1 MSMRTAP
8 RAREM
13 RARPHKMKP
22 AAVHHNGAVVAL
34 SDAIQCPAEQVR
46 TPDPSEWGGWSCSLL
61 PGHEGDHVAY
71 CFDEKTGLPEAM
83 PVATWGDE
91 P

>member
-1 MSMRTAP
+1 MCTAP

-13 RARPHKMKP
+13 RTRPHKMKP

-34 SDAIQCPAEQVR
+34 SDAIQCSAEQTR
-46 TPDPSEWGGWSCSLL
+46 TSDQGEAGWSCSLL

-71 CFDEKTGLPEAM
+71 CFDEETGLPEAM